1 MKKAN
6 KIVWGIVLIAAGLL
20 FGINALGLAQVDI
33 FFDGWWTLLIIIPC
47 AVGLFTDSDKTGN
60 IIGVI
65 IGVLL
70 FLCARDI
77 MSFGLLMKLL
87 FPAIIIVAGLK
98 LIMSGVLSN
107 KAGEII
113 TAVKK
118 NGSSP
123 KSGFS
128 IFGGQDVSFDG
139 EIFESAELTAIFGGI
154 ECDLRRA
161 VIEQDCAIN
170 VCAVFGGIDILVPD
184 NVNVKLSATSIFGG
198 SSNKKPSQK
207 DAPTLYING
216 LCMFGGVEVK

>member
-60 IIGVI
+60 IIGLI

-77 MSFGLLMKLL
+77 MSFGLLMKLI

-118 NGSSP
+118 NGSAP
-123 KSGFS
+123 KSGFA

-139 EIFESAELTAIFGGI
+139 EVFESAELTAIFGGI

-170 VCAVFGGIDILVPD
+170 VCTVFDGIDLLVPD
-184 NVNVKLSATSIFGG
+184 NVNVKISATSIFGG
-198 SSNKKPSQK
+198 SSNKKTSQK

>member
-1 MKKAN
+1 MKKAS
-6 KIVWGIVLIAAGLL
+6 KVVLGIVLIAAGLL
-20 FGINALGLAQVDI
+20 FGVNALGLAQVNI

-60 IIGVI
+60 IIGVV
-65 IGVLL
+65 IGILL

-77 MSFGLLMKLL
+77 LSFGLLMKLL

-118 NGSSP
+118 SGSAP
-123 KSGFS
+123 KSGFA

-139 EIFESAELTAIFGGI
+139 EVFESAELTAIFGGI
-154 ECDLRRA
+154 ECDLRKA

-170 VCAVFGGIDILVPD
+170 LCAVFGGIDILVPD
-184 NVNVKLSATSIFGG
+184 NLNVRVSATSIFGG
-198 SSNKKPSQK
+198 SSNKKAPQK